1 MAPNASSSDLG
12 ERKTGEHNIT
22 FAEYKH
28 GLVDTRFLKRS
39 STMSLISIGLCSRD
53 KNVFTLDHDISLVK
67 NYTRRSKISG
77 PFLPKTKI
85 LSEDHNIEFF
95 LFFLHLKLT

>member
-39 STMSLISIGLCSRD
+39 STMSLISIGLGSRD
-53 KNVFTLDHDISLVK
+53 KNVFTPVLSLA
-67 NYTRRSKISG
+67 
-77 PFLPKTKI
+77 FA
-85 LSEDHNIEFF
+85 
-95 LFFLHLKLT
+95 KLCYMLRMVRLQAANSRINK

>member
-28 GLVDTRFLKRS
+28 GLVDTRFSKRS

-53 KNVFTLDHDISLVK
+53 KNVSTPVPH
-67 NYTRRSKISG
+67 TC
-77 PFLPKTKI
+77 TC
-85 LSEDHNIEFF
+85 SELNLCQALLYAGNGFAASCN
-95 LFFLHLKLT
+95 